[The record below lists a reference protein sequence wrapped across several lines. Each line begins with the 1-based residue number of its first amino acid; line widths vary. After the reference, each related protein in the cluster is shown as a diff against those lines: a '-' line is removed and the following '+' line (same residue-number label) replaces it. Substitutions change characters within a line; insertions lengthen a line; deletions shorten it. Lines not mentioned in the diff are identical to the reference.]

1 MARNTHSIGSE
12 ASDFSRF
19 QMDGESVAKKGIG
32 KLKSAAVFVLSA
44 GGTITEKTE
53 GVQRIAKVAVS
64 ALAFPI
70 LLVPKLAGVG
80 EVESV
85 FSGVKSFLDAIEV
98 VGNVKEWGGYLK
110 SIGQPRTWKITAVVL
125 AVPKVTSTFFFT
137 IANSAQVVLFVVP
150 LAKGVFDATK
160 YVAFAVGNVPVV
172 GAVVNGLFV
181 VAMGIGLVSKGI
193 DLVKAAKAIGKA
205 GDKKDKWEEKVLQ
218 ATDLDKKPKIE
229 NLKTIYSDKITHS
242 QDRITALKKL
252 QADYEAQPDV
262 ASQLTSEQRK
272 ELKTLEAKVEK
283 SLSVWQKRVAELSG
297 PYSENAYNEI
307 VQNKL
312 ERASVL
318 QSNSIKMIV
327 KTVVGSAI
335 NVAKIA
341 LIVASVA
348 FLATGLVGLP
358 FAIGLMTAGLLVNVA
373 GLGNFAWWEF
383 WGAKPLPVRDVPVKL
398 PVVAAPAA

>member
-53 GVQRIAKVAVS
+53 GVHRIAKVAVS
-64 ALAFPI
+64 ALAFPV
-70 LLVPKLAGVG
+70 LLIPRLAGIG

-85 FSGVKSFLDAIEV
+85 FSGVKNFLDAIEV

-110 SIGQPRTWKITAVVL
+110 AIGQPRTWKITAIVL
-125 AVPKVTSTFFFT
+125 AIPKVTTTFVFT
-137 IANSAQVVLFVVP
+137 IANTAQLGLFVVP

-172 GAVVNGLFV
+172 GVVVNGLF
-181 VAMGIGLVSKGI
+181 ALGMGIGLVSKGI
-193 DLVKAAKAIGKA
+193 DLVKAAQAIGKA
-205 GDKKDKWEEKVLQ
+205 GEKKDKWEEKVLQ
-218 ATDLDKKPKIE
+218 ATDDKKAKVDS
-229 NLKTIYSDKITHS
+229 LKTIYSDKIKNS
-242 QDRITALKKL
+242 QDQITLLKKL
-252 QADYEAQPDV
+252 QADYEAQPEV
-262 ASQLTSEQRK
+262 APQLTSDQRK

-283 SLSVWQKRVAELSG
+283 NLSVWQKRVAELSG
-297 PYSENAYNEI
+297 SHAENAYNEI

-358 FAIGLMTAGLLVNVA
+358 FAIGLMTAGLAINVA

-383 WGAKPLPVRDVPVKL
+383 WGSKPLPVRDVPVKL
-398 PVVAAPAA
+398 PPVAAPAA